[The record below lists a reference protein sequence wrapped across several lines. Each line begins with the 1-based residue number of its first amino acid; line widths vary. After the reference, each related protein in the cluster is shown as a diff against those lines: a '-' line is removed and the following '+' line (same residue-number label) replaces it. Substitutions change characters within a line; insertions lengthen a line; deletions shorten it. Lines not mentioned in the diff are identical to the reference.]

1 MNNILKEANA
11 LQEVIVR
18 DRRYF
23 HKNAEIGHDLPITTE
38 YVLKRLREM
47 GYEPELITDSAIVAL
62 VGGKKPGKT
71 FLIRADMDALP
82 IIEENDLEYKS
93 QTKNMHAC
101 GHDTHTAMLLG
112 AAKILKD
119 HEDEIEGTVKLMFQP
134 AEEQLSGAKSMIE
147 AGVLENPKVD
157 AATMIHIFSG
167 LPVPAGTLIIPKGGY
182 VSSSGDMFHIDVN
195 GKGGHGAMPQDSV
208 DPLNVISHIHTAL
221 QEIIAREL
229 SPSSTAVITIGQL
242 HGGNAAN
249 IIPDTAF
256 MEGTIRAFDND
267 ERVFMKKR
275 VVEVANSIA
284 AAFRAT
290 ANVEYRME
298 CPSVY
303 NDYTL
308 YNQINKINIE
318 LLGEENI
325 KSFDDVYV
333 GGKLTGSEDFGY
345 ISEKVPSIMMALGG
359 GSIEEGYP
367 YPQHH
372 PKVNFNEDAFYI
384 GAAVYANTAIEWLKM
399 NK

>member
-82 IIEENDLEYKS
+82 IVEENDLEYKS

-290 ANVEYRME
+290 ANVEYR
-298 CPSVY
+298 
-303 NDYTL
+303 
-308 YNQINKINIE
+308 
-318 LLGEENI
+318 
-325 KSFDDVYV
+325 
-333 GGKLTGSEDFGY
+333 
-345 ISEKVPSIMMALGG
+345 
-359 GSIEEGYP
+359 
-367 YPQHH
+367 
-372 PKVNFNEDAFYI
+372 
-384 GAAVYANTAIEWLKM
+384 
-399 NK
+399 